1 MVAGDWQWPDPAGE
15 PACNDP
21 QRLSSANLQRL
32 TMKLRAALVGE
43 KIQEGSWER
52 TYLPYLQ
59 RLAAIAGERR

>member
-1 MVAGDWQWPDPAGE
+1 
-15 PACNDP
+15 
-21 QRLSSANLQRL
+21 
-32 TMKLRAALVGE
+32 MKLRAALVGE